1 MPLKEISTID
11 STEQFARMP
20 EIFCY
25 FHSTHKCTI
34 WLRHKIFTPIDIYIL
49 ILIFICSS
57 SGNDLILYPNHY
69 SANMTINR
77 RSKTVRHGS
86 TMTIALVIAF
96 GTAFLTPAASFAA
109 EPQDSVVTDVLVM
122 PCSATDRYT
131 AVIEGIFLSPITSVL
146 VDGFVVDSSLWVQ
159 SKFDLTINMP
169 PSRWSSHT
177 LEIVNGLTPALVQ
190 EVLYCAGAE
199 VLPTETGGSIP
210 NTGTNNYNNLL
221 VGFALLMAGSIGLLF
236 RKRIITN

>member
-1 MPLKEISTID
+1 
-11 STEQFARMP
+11 
-20 EIFCY
+20 
-25 FHSTHKCTI
+25 
-34 WLRHKIFTPIDIYIL
+34 
-49 ILIFICSS
+49 
-57 SGNDLILYPNHY
+57 
-69 SANMTINR
+69 MTINR
-77 RSKTVRHGS
+77 QSKTVRNGS
-86 TMTIALVIAF
+86 NLAIALVIAF

-146 VDGFVVDSSLWVQ
+146 IDGFVMDPSLWVQ
-159 SKFDLTINMP
+159 SKFDLKINMP
-169 PSRWSSHT
+169 PSRWNSHT
-177 LEIVNGLTPALVQ
+177 LDIVNGLTPVMVQ

-210 NTGTNNYNNLL
+210 STGTNDYNNLL
-221 VGFALLMAGSIGLLF
+221 GGVALLMAGSIGVLF